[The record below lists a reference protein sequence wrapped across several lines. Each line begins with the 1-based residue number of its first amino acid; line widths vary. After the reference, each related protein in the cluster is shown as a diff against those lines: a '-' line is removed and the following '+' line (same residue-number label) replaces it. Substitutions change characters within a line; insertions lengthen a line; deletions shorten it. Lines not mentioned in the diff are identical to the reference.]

1 MKRKVVAI
9 GAAALAVTG
18 GGAAVAA
25 TSLVDPEQES
35 EAVIDDA
42 ASQLGVQPSELTD
55 ALEQALLK
63 RVDAALAAGR
73 ITQAQANELRQR
85 IQSGDYPLIGPVLGH
100 RGGPGHGFGHVEAA
114 ATYLG
119 LTEAEL
125 RSQLEGG
132 KTMADVAKAQGK
144 TVDGLVAALVADEK
158 KELDAAVAAG
168 RLTQAQANA
177 MLADAKSRFTDMV
190 NGTFP
195 DHGPRG
201 FRGTPPADDASTPD
215 A

>member
-1 MKRKVVAI
+1 VKRKVVAA
-9 GAAALAVTG
+9 GAAALAVAG

-35 EAVIDDA
+35 KAVIDDA
-42 ASQLGVQPSELTD
+42 AAQLGVQPNELSN

-73 ITQAQANELRQR
+73 ITQAHADELKQR
-85 IQSGDYPLIGPVLGH
+85 IQSGDYPLVGPMFGH
-100 RGGPGHGFGHVEAA
+100 RGGPGHGFGHLEAA
-114 ATYLG
+114 AAYVG

-125 RSQLEGG
+125 RTQLEGG

-144 TVDGLVAALVADEK
+144 TVEGLVSALVADEK
-158 KELDAAVAAG
+158 KELDNAVAAG
-168 RLTQAQANA
+168 RLTQAQADA
-177 MLADAKSRFTDMV
+177 MLADAKSRFTDLV
-190 NGTFP
+190 NGTLP
-195 DHGPRG
+195 EHGLRG
-201 FRGTPPADDASTPD
+201 FRGAPPPDDASTTD